1 MIWIDAGY
9 YYGAA
14 TDLMEPQDDWDIYA
28 FEPNLELEIP
38 GWVSR
43 EVLWIKDGT
52 VKFKLNRDRNDAS
65 SINSGIS
72 DFTEVEYPCINF
84 SRFVKQLSND
94 VIVCSMDIEGA
105 EFKVLEK
112 MLKDNTIDKITVLD
126 VEFHHRLMN
135 EYDDDDARDL
145 IKRIRERGVVVMLKV
160 PLI

>member
-1 MIWIDAGY
+1 MIFIDAGY

-14 TDLMEPQDDWDIYA
+14 LDLMEPDNSWDIYA

-38 GWVSR
+38 SWVSR
-43 EVLWIKDGT
+43 DVVWIKDGT
-52 VKFKLNRDRNDAS
+52 VRFKLNRDRNDAS
-65 SINSGIS
+65 SINSGMGS
-72 DFTEVEYPCINF
+72 YEKVDYPCIDF
-84 SRFVKQLSND
+84 SRFIRELPDD

-126 VEFHHRLMN
+126 IEFHHRLMN
-135 EYDDDDARDL
+135 DYDDNDARKL
-145 IKRIRERGVVVMLKV
+145 IKRVRDRGVIVMLKI